1 MLNQSHLLTRTLIFS
16 IKFSSMLTMVVEEA
30 ESAFP
35 VAVILVEW
43 FANQPDSLLVI
54 QRDKIAASSF
64 SEFCEGMISLDASLL
79 NKFTMDAELRDND
92 LFRGFDEAQM
102 EDHELYGFIPL
113 DSIHVNLDFKIQP
126 VRYGIHDLVTFSSWK
141 KRYTEDDPTQL
152 KDDED
157 KPFQAPQTTKKNILV
172 MNRGR

>member
-1 MLNQSHLLTRTLIFS
+1 MIVHEIDVAFDAAEREFEQILHVEFYSDNRATPSDKLACNAPLVLQVITILIFCMHQIAGKPDLSHLLTRTLIFAM
-16 IKFSSMLTMVVEEA
+16 KFSSMLTMVVEEA

-79 NKFTMDAELRDND
+79 NKFIVDDELMNND
-92 LFRGFDEAQM
+92 LF
-102 EDHELYGFIPL
+102 
-113 DSIHVNLDFKIQP
+113 
-126 VRYGIHDLVTFSSWK
+126 
-141 KRYTEDDPTQL
+141 
-152 KDDED
+152 
-157 KPFQAPQTTKKNILV
+157 
-172 MNRGR
+172 